1 MPTATVD
8 GLAIAYELHRRAG
21 PAVGAS
27 RPGGRYHMDSP
38 GVRELAQALADAGQ
52 RVLLWDRPNTGS
64 SDVCFRGD
72 TESEMQ
78 ADVLAGLSAIS
89 DLGPTV
95 IAGGSGGARVSMLA
109 ARHRDVAAGLAV
121 WWISGGPYG
130 LLTLGTHYCG
140 PSIKAGWNGGMEA
153 VAALPDWAESQERNP
168 RNRDLLLAQDP
179 AEFLATMERWMLAY
193 CPADDEVVPGF
204 TADDAAA
211 LDVPALVF
219 RSGASDMNHT
229 RATSEQVAAALPNA
243 ELVEPPWGDTEW
255 VDRQAARNRGEG
267 GIFSGW
273 YQLVPQLVE
282 WSARAVPG

>member
-8 GLAIAYELHRRAG
+8 GLAIAYELLGEGGR
-21 PAVGAS
+21 PWAVT
-27 RPGGRYHMDSP
+27 PGGRYHMGSP
-38 GVRELAQALADAGQ
+38 GVRELGRALADAGQ
-52 RVLLWDRPNTGS
+52 RVLLWDRPNTGA

-78 ADVLAGLSAIS
+78 ADVLVGLIREL
-89 DLGPTV
+89 DLGPT
-95 IAGGSGGARVSMLA
+95 ILAGGSGGARVSMLA
-109 ARHRDVAAGLAV
+109 ARHREVAAGLAV

-153 VAALPDWAESQERNP
+153 VVALPDWAESQQLNP
-168 RNRDLLLAQDP
+168 GNRGLLLAQDP
-179 AEFLATMERWMLAY
+179 TEFLATMERWMLAY
-193 CPADDEVVPGF
+193 CPSSDEVVPGF

-211 LDVPALVF
+211 LDVPAIVF

-229 RATSEQVAAALPNA
+229 RATSEAVAAALPNA

-255 VDRQAARNRGEG
+255 VDRQAARDRGEG